1 MTLSGLEIGELC
13 FLHLFK
19 LRELLGTCHVPF
31 ACYAELVDTADQRL
45 SANCS
50 PNPHNLKFSQRSQ
63 LPAMALSFA
72 QVILFCSYLFK
83 MYPSF
88 SVTQL
93 ELLQLLIFLTFLWN
107 LFPADAF
114 CRLFIEDAKMHYFA
128 ELLTKLRK

>member
-1 MTLSGLEIGELC
+1 MALSGLEIGELC

-31 ACYAELVDTADQRL
+31 ACYAELVDTPDQRL

-50 PNPHNLKFSQRSQ
+50 PNPHYLKFSQRSQ

-93 ELLQLLIFLTFLWN
+93 ELLQLLNIFSFLVEFISGRRILPFVYRRCEN
-107 LFPADAF
+107 ALF
-114 CRLFIEDAKMHYFA
+114 C
-128 ELLTKLRK
+128 